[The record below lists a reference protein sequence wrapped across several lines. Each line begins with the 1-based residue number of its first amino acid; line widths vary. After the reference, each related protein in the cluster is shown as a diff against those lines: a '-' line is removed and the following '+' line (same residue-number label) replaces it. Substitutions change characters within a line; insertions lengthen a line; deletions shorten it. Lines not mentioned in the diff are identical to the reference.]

1 MHYIHE
7 DSNLSSDVGTRATEP
22 HRGRPVGSGV
32 IWPAEIARVSGA
44 PIRFLSKILAEL
56 RAAGLVSGKRGYYG
70 GYILARDPNDIRV
83 TELML
88 AVGSHDL
95 LVPLP
100 PQLEQPRS
108 AFVDELRSK
117 LSQVALDAFGAA
129 RGVPAITS
137 VSSRCL
143 IPRPDH
149 STSTQPPTATSACSP
164 ARLLAFLAHRLR
176 AADLREDHELS

>member
-1 MHYIHE
+1 ME
-7 DSNLSSDVGTRATEP
+7 TRATES

-32 IWPAEIARVSGA
+32 IWPSAKTVYALRACAALAAAYPERRLLKTAEIARVSGA

-56 RAAGLVSGKRGYYG
+56 RVAGLVAGKRGYYG
-70 GYILARDPNDIRV
+70 GYILSRDPHDIRV

-100 PQLEQPRS
+100 PQLEEPRS
-108 AFVDELRSK
+108 AFVDELRDK

-129 RGVPAITS
+129 TVAE
-137 VSSRCL
+137 
-143 IPRPDH
+143 
-149 STSTQPPTATSACSP
+149 
-164 ARLLAFLAHRLR
+164 LANGR
-176 AADLREDHELS
+176 ELS